1 MGVKKRGIFGDS
13 KYDEKSCGV
22 VLFREEN
29 GVQKYLLLHYP
40 GGHWDFPKGH
50 VEKGDKDEHSTA
62 LRELL
67 EETGISDITF
77 VDGYREEI
85 DYRFK
90 NHHGEEVYKLV
101 VFFLAKTDLEEVK
114 VSHEH
119 YDSLWLSYEEA
130 YNKVTFDNAK
140 QLLKRAKEILSS
152 AS

>member
-1 MGVKKRGIFGDS
+1 MGVKKRGIFGAS

-22 VLFREEN
+22 VLFREEK
-29 GVQKYLLLHYP
+29 GEPQYLLLHYP

-50 VEKGDKDEHSTA
+50 VEVGDKDEHSTA

-67 EETGISDITF
+67 EETGIADVTF
-77 VDGYREEI
+77 IDGYREEI
-85 DYRFK
+85 DYKFK
-90 NHHGEEVYKLV
+90 NHKGQQVYKLV
-101 VFFLAKTDLEEVK
+101 VFFLAKTELKEVK

-119 YDSLWLSYEEA
+119 HDSIWLPFDAA

-140 QLLKRAKEILSS
+140 QLLKRAKEILSN